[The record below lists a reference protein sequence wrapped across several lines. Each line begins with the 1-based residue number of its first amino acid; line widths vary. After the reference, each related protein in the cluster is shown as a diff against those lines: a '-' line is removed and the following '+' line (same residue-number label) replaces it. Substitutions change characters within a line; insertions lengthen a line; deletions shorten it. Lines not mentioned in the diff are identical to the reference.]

1 MSLDYLHFDY
11 AEGSDGAGTLEAMA
25 SVWPEQVPALHA
37 EVVRVLAWAH
47 AEFAGRRGPL
57 EEGFDW
63 DYDLH
68 GMQELAVPESLLYD
82 EAAARLTA
90 QAGPTGKA
98 RHTLTLSLSG
108 SAEFCE
114 AFQQQFGLDAD

>member
-1 MSLDYLHFDY
+1 MNLDYLHFDY

-25 SVWPEQVPALHA
+25 SVWPEQAPALHA

-68 GMQELAVPESLLYD
+68 GMQELTAPESLHYD
-82 EAAARLTA
+82 EAAGRLRVE
-90 QAGPTGKA
+90 AGAPGKP
-98 RHTLTLSLSG
+98 RHTLTLSFSG
-108 SAEFCE
+108 SAQFCD
-114 AFQQQFGLDAD
+114 AFRQQFGLD

>member
-11 AEGSDGAGTLEAMA
+11 AEGSEGAGTWEAMA
-25 SVWPEQVPALHA
+25 STWPEQVPAVHA

-57 EEGFDW
+57 DEGFDW

-68 GMQELAVPESLLYD
+68 GMRELTSPEALLYD
-82 EAAARLTA
+82 EATGRLA
-90 QAGPTGKA
+90 VQPGPPGKA

-108 SAEFCE
+108 TAEFCE
-114 AFQQQFGLDAD
+114 AFQREFGLDAE

>member
-11 AEGSDGAGTLEAMA
+11 AEGSDGTGTLEAMA
-25 SVWPEQVPALHA
+25 SVWPEQVPAVHA

-47 AEFAGRRGPL
+47 AEFEGRRGPL

-68 GMQELAVPESLLYD
+68 GMRELTAPELLLYD
-82 EAAARLTA
+82 QTAGRLTV
-90 QAGPTGKA
+90 QPGPPGKA

-108 SAEFCE
+108 SAQFCD
-114 AFQQQFGLDAD
+114 ALRQQFGLD

>member
-1 MSLDYLHFDY
+1 MSLDYLHFDF

-25 SVWPEQVPALHA
+25 SVWPEQAPALHA

-57 EEGFDW
+57 DEGFDW

-68 GMQELAVPESLLYD
+68 GMRELTAPEALHYD
-82 EAAARLTA
+82 EAAGRLVVE
-90 QAGPTGKA
+90 AGQPGKA
-98 RHTLTLSLSG
+98 RHTLTLALTG
-108 SAEFCE
+108 SSEFCE
-114 AFQQQFGLDAD
+114 AFRQHFALDAD